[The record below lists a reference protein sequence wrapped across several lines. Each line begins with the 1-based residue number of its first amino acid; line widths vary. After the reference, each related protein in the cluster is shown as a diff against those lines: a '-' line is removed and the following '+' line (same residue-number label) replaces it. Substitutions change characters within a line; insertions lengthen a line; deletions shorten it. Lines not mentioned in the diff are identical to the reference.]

1 MQQRM
6 NSKAN
11 QSTPFPSLTPVTNSP
26 PGSYIGQKGYT
37 ILKQSLTQPQIEQ
50 IKKELFVVPKTNSK
64 IGPKEDGFPIY
75 RESNNKLYLP
85 RFYGIEK
92 YGLPER
98 VEIPP
103 GDSIDLPF
111 ASNRALF
118 PHQVEA
124 IQKYREHIDIT
135 QQRCS
140 GGILELA
147 CGMGK
152 TVLALKLISELGK
165 KTLILVHKEFLM
177 EQWLKRIE
185 EFLPTARV
193 GKLQGAKREIE
204 GNDIVIGM
212 IQSIFNRDFPP
223 NTFDSFG
230 LTIIDEVHRIGSCEF
245 SNTLCKIVTPLILGI
260 SATVDRKDGLTDVLY
275 AFIGPK
281 IHSAGRKSAD
291 APVTVRAI
299 EFKTA
304 DPQFNEQ
311 EYDFRGQVKYSTM
324 MSKLCGYA
332 PRTDFL
338 LRIIRDIQLERPQSQ
353 MIILCHHRNL
363 LTYLYKGLQSR
374 TSAYTVGY
382 YVGGMKQ
389 KDLDLSETCDIVLAT
404 YSMAAEAL
412 DIKNLS
418 ILVLCTPK
426 TDVVQSVGRI
436 LRTKHNEP
444 LIVDIVDA
452 QPVFKNQWAKR
463 RQYYKKCQ
471 YRILQT
477 DSLQYTPDTT
487 NWKKVFIPNQPTTTC
502 NEVAREG
509 SDSPEG
515 SEDGDEELVSGLEDM
530 EL

>member
-1 MQQRM
+1 M
-6 NSKAN
+6 
-11 QSTPFPSLTPVTNSP
+11 V
-26 PGSYIGQKGYT
+26 
-37 ILKQSLTQPQIEQ
+37 
-50 IKKELFVVPKTNSK
+50 KE
-64 IGPKEDGFPIY
+64 EGFPIY
-75 RESNNKLYLP
+75 RESEKKLYLP
-85 RFYGIEK
+85 RFYGIDK
-92 YGLPER
+92 YGLPKRIDITEGDTI
-98 VEIPP
+98 EIP
-103 GDSIDLPF
+103 F
-111 ASNRALF
+111 ANNKPLF
-118 PHQVEA
+118 PHQIDA
-124 IQKYREHIDIT
+124 IQKYKEHIEKT
-135 QQRCS
+135 NQKCS
-140 GGILELA
+140 GAILELA

-193 GKLQGAKREIE
+193 GKLQGARREIE

-260 SATVDRKDGLTDVLY
+260 SATVERKDGLTDVLY

-281 IHSAGRKSAD
+281 IHSVGRKSAD
-291 APVTVRAI
+291 APVTVRSV
-299 EFKTA
+299 EFKTV
-304 DPQFNEQ
+304 DPEFNEQ

-324 MSKLCGYA
+324 MTKLCNYA
-332 PRTDFL
+332 PRNDFL
-338 LRIIRDIQLERPQSQ
+338 LRIIKDTRQERPQSQ
-353 MIILCHHRNL
+353 MIVLCHHRKL
-363 LTYLYKGLQSR
+363 LTYLYKELTIPR
-374 TSAYTVGY
+374 NAAYTVGY

-389 KDLDLSETCDIVLAT
+389 KDLDLSESCDIVLAT
-404 YSMAAEAL
+404 YAMAAEAL

-444 LIVDIVDA
+444 LIIDVTDSH
-452 QPVFKNQWAKR
+452 PVFKNQWVKR

-487 NWKKVFIPNQPTTTC
+487 QWKKVFIPKIDEPSC
-502 NEVAREG
+502 NIAETADEAA
-509 SDSPEG
+509 DEAAEE
-515 SEDGDEELVSGLEDM
+515 EDNDIGTGLEDM